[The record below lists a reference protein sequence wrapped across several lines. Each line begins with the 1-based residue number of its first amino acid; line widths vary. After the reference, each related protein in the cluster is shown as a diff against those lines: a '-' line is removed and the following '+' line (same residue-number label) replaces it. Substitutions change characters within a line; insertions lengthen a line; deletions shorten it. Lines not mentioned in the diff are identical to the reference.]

1 MLEKHLTNVTVCDK
15 IKVERGDYMFAEN
28 LKLLRKTKGLTQTQF
43 ASTFNISTGTIAMW
57 ETGKRMP
64 DSETLKR
71 IAQFFNVSID
81 YLLDNEKKLPDEFG
95 SLDDVYFSL
104 AKELQDKEIDPDDIR
119 IAIETIKTLKSKKA
133 GDPS

>member
-1 MLEKHLTNVTVCDK
+1 
-15 IKVERGDYMFAEN
+15 MFAEN